1 MIGTNS
7 RSYSRRKESNGA
19 FPRLKHLHLR
29 LLQAWSSSNREGKSH
44 EGLVEKNINDVLD
57 GKEEVLST
65 VVHISEV
72 ANILKHSLGT
82 TEIADIIEGIFAL
95 DNVQV
100 AGVDKDE
107 YLAATELGKELEM
120 DPNDSLAYQV
130 MRSNRL
136 FEIYSYDKVFERV
149 EGLRRLPN

>member
-1 MIGTNS
+1 
-7 RSYSRRKESNGA
+7 
-19 FPRLKHLHLR
+19 
-29 LLQAWSSSNREGKSH
+29 
-44 EGLVEKNINDVLD
+44 
-57 GKEEVLST
+57 
-65 VVHISEV
+65 VHISEV

-107 YLAATELGKELEM
+107 YLAAAELGKELEM
-120 DPNDSLAYQV
+120 DPNDALAYQV